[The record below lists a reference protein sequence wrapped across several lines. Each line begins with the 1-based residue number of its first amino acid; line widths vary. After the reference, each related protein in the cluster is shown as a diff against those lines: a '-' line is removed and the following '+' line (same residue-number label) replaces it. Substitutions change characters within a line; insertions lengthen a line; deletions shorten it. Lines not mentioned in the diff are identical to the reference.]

1 MVLMLNSMT
10 GYGRAEAL
18 LHQHSILVEVRSV
31 NNRYLD
37 CNVRLPRIYNCAEEA
52 VLAAVKASVSRG
64 KVDVN
69 ITVDAVGGE
78 AVSVTL
84 NQPVAAGY
92 LKALREM
99 GEIYGLRDDVSIS
112 LLSHFPDVFRV
123 EKVPEDLEQIAED
136 IRQVTC
142 QALVDFNAM
151 RAREGEKL
159 AADLLS
165 RLDSLEAQTLQVEAR
180 SPETVA
186 AYQER
191 LTARIREIL
200 EDKQIEESRILTE
213 AAIFADKVA
222 VAEETVRLH
231 SHIAQFR
238 EMIAKGGV
246 IGRKLDFLIQEMNRE
261 TNTTGS
267 KCNDLALSTIVVD
280 MKAELEKIRE
290 QVQNVE

>member
-1 MVLMLNSMT
+1 MLNSMT
-10 GYGRAEAL
+10 GYGRGEAL
-18 LHQHSILVEVRSV
+18 LHQHAIVVELRSV

-37 CNVRLPRIYNCAEEA
+37 CSVRLPRVYACAEDA
-52 VLAAVKASVSRG
+52 VQSEVKAAVSRG
-64 KVDVN
+64 KVEVN
-69 ITVDAVGGE
+69 VTVDASGSD

-99 GEIYGLRDDVSIS
+99 GETFGLRDDVSVS
-112 LLSHFPDVFRV
+112 LLSRLPDVFRV
-123 EKVPEDLEQIAED
+123 ERAPENLEQLTED
-136 IRQVTC
+136 IRQVTRM
-142 QALVDFNAM
+142 ALTDFNAM

-159 AADLLS
+159 AEDLLG
-165 RLDSLEAQTLQVEAR
+165 RLDTLEGYTCQVEAR
-180 SPETVA
+180 SPETVT
-186 AYQER
+186 AYRER
-191 LTARIREIL
+191 LTVKLREVL
-200 EDKQIEESRILTE
+200 EDRQIDDARILTE

-231 SHIAQFR
+231 SHINQFR
-238 EMIAKGGV
+238 GMIRQGGV

-267 KCNDLALSTIVVD
+267 KCNDLQLSTIVVD
-280 MKAELEKIRE
+280 MKAELEKLRE